1 MSIDA
6 IQIDELNLTVPV
18 DDEDKYV
25 NVQENVVITVPS
37 EAIDAT

>member
-18 DDEDKYV
+18 DDEEKYV

>member
-18 DDEDKYV
+18 DDEDKYA
-25 NVQENVVITVPS
+25 NVQENVVIIVPS
-37 EAIDAT
+37 EAIEAT